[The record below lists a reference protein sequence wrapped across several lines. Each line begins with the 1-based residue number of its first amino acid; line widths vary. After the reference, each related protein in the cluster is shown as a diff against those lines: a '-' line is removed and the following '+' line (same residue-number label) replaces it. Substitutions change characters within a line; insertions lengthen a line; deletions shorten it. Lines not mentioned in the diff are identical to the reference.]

1 MKKTDRIIN
10 AVAFVAIAAM
20 IVGLMLAIWIGVT
33 GIRIAASAALV
44 FAADCLVHFAARAAE
59 KRTGEENNG

>member
-20 IVGLMLAIWIGVT
+20 IVGLMLAIWFGVT

-44 FAADCLVHFAARAAE
+44 FVADCLVHFASRE
-59 KRTGEENNG
+59 VKRQTGRKKR